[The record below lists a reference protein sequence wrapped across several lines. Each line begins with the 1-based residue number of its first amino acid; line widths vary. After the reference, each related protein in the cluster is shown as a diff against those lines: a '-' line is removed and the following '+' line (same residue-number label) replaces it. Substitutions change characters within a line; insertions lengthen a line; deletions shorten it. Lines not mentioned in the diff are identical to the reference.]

1 MNIDQFIEKISLK
14 DKKAIARALTEIENN
29 TKIAQQII
37 DKISSKYGHSYRVGI
52 TGPPGAG
59 KSTLTNALVKLLVSK
74 NFSVGVIAV
83 DPTSPFTGGALLGDR
98 IRMSEIGTHPNVF
111 IRSMASR
118 GSLGGLNQ
126 FASEAGDVF
135 DFAGFDFTIYETV
148 GVGQSELDVANNVDT
163 TVVVLVPESG
173 DSIQAMKAGLM
184 EIGDIFVM
192 NKSDRAGADQA
203 VASLQF
209 ILSFKEHDENT
220 WLPPIIKTTASENKG
235 IEELYLKILEHK
247 EFLEKTGQL
256 KLKREQRF
264 KNRIKDLISNYLK
277 KELWNDERV
286 KILDEKLQLI
296 LENREKVSNVVRE
309 LVDNFK
315 NGQ

>member
-1 MNIDQFIEKISLK
+1 MNDNLLMKITQK

-29 TKIAQQII
+29 TKLSEKII
-37 DKISSKYGHSYRVGI
+37 DEISSSFGKSYRIGI

-59 KSTLTNALVKLLVSK
+59 KSTLTNALVKKLAEM
-74 NFSVGVIAV
+74 NFFVGVIAV

-118 GSLGGLNQ
+118 GSLGGLTR

-135 DFAGFDFTIYETV
+135 DYAGFDFTIYETV
-148 GVGQSELDVANNVDT
+148 GVGQSELDIANSVDT

-203 VASLQF
+203 IASLQF
-209 ILSFKEHDENT
+209 ILSFREHDEKS
-220 WLPPIIKTTASENKG
+220 WLPPIIKAIALEYKG
-235 IEELYLKILEHK
+235 IDELYNKILEHK
-247 EFLEKTGQL
+247 EFLIKNDLLEFRRK
-256 KLKREQRF
+256 QRF
-264 KNRIKDLISNYLK
+264 KARIKELISTQLK
-277 KELWNDERV
+277 KELWTLERN
-286 KILDEKLQLI
+286 KLLDEKIKLIFEKQLS
-296 LENREKVSNVVRE
+296 LSTVVNQ
-309 LVDNFK
+309 LVDSFRN
-315 NGQ
+315 NN

>member
-1 MNIDQFIEKISLK
+1 MNIDELIEKLSQK
-14 DKKAIARALTEIENN
+14 DKKAIARTLTEIENN
-29 TKIAQQII
+29 TKLSQQIL
-37 DKISSKYGHSYRVGI
+37 DRVSSKFGQSYRIGI

-59 KSTLTNALVKLLVSK
+59 KSTLTNALIKLLVSK
-74 NFSVGVIAV
+74 NFYVGVIAV

-118 GSLGGLNQ
+118 GSLGGLSQ
-126 FASEAGDVF
+126 FASEAGDIF

-192 NKSDRAGADQA
+192 NKSDRSGADQA

-209 ILSFKEHDENT
+209 ILSFKEHNENT
-220 WLPPIIKTTASENKG
+220 WLPPIIKTIASENHG
-235 IEELYLKILEHK
+235 IEELYQKILEHRNY
-247 EFLEKTGQL
+247 LEKTGQL
-256 KLKREQRF
+256 QIKRQQRF

-277 KELWNDERV
+277 KELWNSDRI
-286 KILDEKLQLI
+286 KMLDEKLHLI
-296 LENREKVSNVVRE
+296 FENKKKVSDVVRE
-309 LVDNFK
+309 LVDNFR

>member
-1 MNIDQFIEKISLK
+1 MTQNLLERISKK
-14 DKKAIARALTEIENN
+14 DKRAIAKALTEIENN
-29 TKIAQQII
+29 TPLSQKII
-37 DKISSKYGHSYRVGI
+37 DEISSNFGKSYRIGI

-59 KSTLTNALVKLLVSK
+59 KSTLTNALVKLLVEK
-74 NFSVGVIAV
+74 NFYVGVIAV

-118 GSLGGLNQ
+118 GSLGGLTK

-135 DFAGFDFTIYETV
+135 DYAGFDFTIYETV
-148 GVGQSELDVANNVDT
+148 GVGQSELDIANNVDT

-203 VASLQF
+203 VAALQF
-209 ILSFKEHDENT
+209 ILSFKEHNENS
-220 WLPPIIKTTASENKG
+220 WLPPIIKTIASEYKG
-235 IEELYLKILEHK
+235 IDKLYQKICKHREYLIK
-247 EFLEKTGQL
+247 NDLL
-256 KLKREQRF
+256 NIKRITRF
-264 KNRIKDLISNYLK
+264 KNRIKDLVTNQLRN
-277 KELWNDERV
+277 ELWTSERS
-286 KILDEKLQLI
+286 KILDEKI
-296 LENREKVSNVVRE
+296 KHI
-309 LVDNFK
+309 FK
-315 NGQ
+315 NELKLSEIVNYLVESFKNYS

>member
-1 MNIDQFIEKISLK
+1 MNIDELIEKLSQK
-14 DKKAIARALTEIENN
+14 DKKAIARTLTEIENN
-29 TKIAQQII
+29 TKLAQQIL
-37 DKISSKYGHSYRVGI
+37 DRVSSKFGQSYRIGI

-59 KSTLTNALVKLLVSK
+59 KSTLTNALIKLMVSK
-74 NFSVGVIAV
+74 NFYVGVIAV

-98 IRMSEIGTHPNVF
+98 IRMSEIGTNPNVF

-118 GSLGGLNQ
+118 GSLGGLSQ
-126 FASEAGDVF
+126 FASEAGDIF

-192 NKSDRAGADQA
+192 NKSDRSGADQA

-209 ILSFKEHDENT
+209 ILSFKEHNENT
-220 WLPPIIKTTASENKG
+220 WLPPIIKTIASENQG
-235 IEELYLKILEHK
+235 IEELYQKILEHRNY
-247 EFLEKTGQL
+247 LEKTGQL
-256 KLKREQRF
+256 QIKRQQRF

-277 KELWNDERV
+277 KELWNSDRI
-286 KILDEKLQLI
+286 KMLDEKLHLI
-296 LENREKVSNVVRE
+296 FENKEKVSDVVRE
-309 LVDNFK
+309 LVDNFR

>member
-1 MNIDQFIEKISLK
+1 MNFDELIEKLSQK
-14 DKKAIARALTEIENN
+14 DKKAIARTLTEIENN
-29 TKIAQQII
+29 TRLAQQIL
-37 DKISSKYGHSYRVGI
+37 DRVSSKFGQSYRIGI

-59 KSTLTNALVKLLVSK
+59 KSTLTNALIKLLVSK
-74 NFSVGVIAV
+74 NFYVGVIAV

-118 GSLGGLNQ
+118 GSLGGLSQ
-126 FASEAGDVF
+126 FASEAGDIF

-192 NKSDRAGADQA
+192 NKSDRSGADQA

-209 ILSFKEHDENT
+209 ILSFKEHNENT
-220 WLPPIIKTTASENKG
+220 WLPPIIKTIASENHG
-235 IEELYLKILEHK
+235 IEELYQKILEHRNY
-247 EFLEKTGQL
+247 LEKTGQL
-256 KLKREQRF
+256 QIKRQQRF

-277 KELWNDERV
+277 KELWNSDRI
-286 KILDEKLQLI
+286 KMLDEKLHLI
-296 LENREKVSNVVRE
+296 FENKEKVSDVVRE
-309 LVDNFK
+309 LVDNFR

>member
-1 MNIDQFIEKISLK
+1 MNIDKLIEELSHK

-29 TKIAQQII
+29 TRFAQLLI
-37 DKISSKYGHSYRVGI
+37 DRISSKFGQAYRIGI

-59 KSTLTNALVKLLVSK
+59 KSTLTNALIKLLVSK
-74 NFSVGVIAV
+74 NFYVGVIAV

-118 GSLGGLNQ
+118 GSLGGLSQ
-126 FASEAGDVF
+126 FTSEAGDVF
-135 DFAGFDFTIYETV
+135 DFARFDFTIFETV

-163 TVVVLVPESG
+163 TIVVLVPESG

-192 NKSDRAGADQA
+192 NKSDRAGANQA

-209 ILSFKEHDENT
+209 ILSFKQHDEKT
-220 WLPPIIKTTASENKG
+220 WLPPIIKTIASENSG
-235 IEELYLKILEHK
+235 IDDLYQKILEHK
-247 EFLEKTGQL
+247 DFLLQNGLLQK
-256 KLKREQRF
+256 KREQRF

-277 KELWNDERV
+277 KELWNDDRM
-286 KILDEKLQLI
+286 KLLDEKLQLI
-296 LENREKVSNVVRE
+296 FENKEKVSNVVRE
-309 LVDNFK
+309 LVDNFR

>member
-1 MNIDQFIEKISLK
+1 MNNNLLMKINQK

-29 TKIAQQII
+29 TKLSEKII
-37 DKISSKYGHSYRVGI
+37 DEISSSFGKSYRIGI

-59 KSTLTNALVKLLVSK
+59 KSTLTNALVKKLAEM
-74 NFSVGVIAV
+74 NFFVGVIAV

-118 GSLGGLNQ
+118 GSLGGLTR

-135 DFAGFDFTIYETV
+135 DYAGFDFTIYETV
-148 GVGQSELDVANNVDT
+148 GVGQSELDIANSVDT

-203 VASLQF
+203 IASLQF
-209 ILSFKEHDENT
+209 ILSFREHDEKS
-220 WLPPIIKTTASENKG
+220 WLPPIIKAIALEYKG
-235 IEELYLKILEHK
+235 IDELYNKILEHK
-247 EFLEKTGQL
+247 EFLIKNDLLEFRRK
-256 KLKREQRF
+256 QRF
-264 KNRIKDLISNYLK
+264 KARIKELISTQLK
-277 KELWNDERV
+277 KELWTLERN
-286 KILDEKLQLI
+286 KLLDEKIKLIFEKQLS
-296 LENREKVSNVVRE
+296 LSTVVNQ
-309 LVDNFK
+309 LVDSFRN
-315 NGQ
+315 NN

>member
-1 MNIDQFIEKISLK
+1 MNFDELIEKLSQK
-14 DKKAIARALTEIENN
+14 DKKAIARTLTEIENN
-29 TKIAQQII
+29 TKLAQQIL
-37 DKISSKYGHSYRVGI
+37 DRVSSKFGQSYRIGI

-59 KSTLTNALVKLLVSK
+59 KSTLTNALIKLLVSK
-74 NFSVGVIAV
+74 NFYVGVIAV

-118 GSLGGLNQ
+118 GSLGGLSQ
-126 FASEAGDVF
+126 FASEAGDIF

-192 NKSDRAGADQA
+192 NKSDRSGADQA

-209 ILSFKEHDENT
+209 ILSFKEHNENT
-220 WLPPIIKTTASENKG
+220 WLPPIIKTIASENHG
-235 IEELYLKILEHK
+235 IEELYQKILEHRNY
-247 EFLEKTGQL
+247 LEKTGQL
-256 KLKREQRF
+256 QIKRQQRF

-277 KELWNDERV
+277 KELWNSDRI
-286 KILDEKLQLI
+286 KMLDEKLHLI
-296 LENREKVSNVVRE
+296 FENKEKVSDVVRE
-309 LVDNFK
+309 LVDNFR

>member
-1 MNIDQFIEKISLK
+1 MKIDELIEKIAQK

-29 TKIAQQII
+29 SKFAQHII
-37 DKISSKYGHSYRVGI
+37 DRISPKFGHSYRIGI

-59 KSTLTNALVKLLVSK
+59 KSTLTNALIKLLVSK
-74 NFSVGVIAV
+74 NFNVGVIAI

-118 GSLGGLNQ
+118 GSLGGLSQ
-126 FASEAGDVF
+126 FASEAGDIF
-135 DFAGFDFTIYETV
+135 DYAGFDFTIYETV

-192 NKSDRAGADQA
+192 NKSDRSGADQA
-203 VASLQF
+203 VASLQL

-220 WLPPIIKTTASENKG
+220 WLPPIIKTIASENQG
-235 IEELYLKILEHK
+235 IEELYLKILDHK
-247 EFLEKTGQL
+247 SFLEKTGQL
-256 KLKREQRF
+256 YVKRQLRF

-277 KELWNDERV
+277 KELWNSERI
-286 KILDEKLQLI
+286 KLLDEKLQLI
-296 LENREKVSNVVRE
+296 FENKEKVSNVVRD
-309 LVDNFK
+309 LVDNFR

>member
-1 MNIDQFIEKISLK
+1 MNFEQFIEKISEK

-37 DKISSKYGHSYRVGI
+37 DRISSKYGHSYRVGI

-277 KELWNDERV
+277 KELWNDARA
-286 KILDEKLQLI
+286 KILDKKLQLI
-296 LENREKVSNVVRE
+296 FENREKVSNVVRE

>member
-1 MNIDQFIEKISLK
+1 MNIDELIEKLSEK
-14 DKKAIARALTEIENN
+14 DKKAIARTLTEIENN
-29 TKIAQQII
+29 TKLAQQIL
-37 DKISSKYGHSYRVGI
+37 DRVSSKFGQSYRIGI

-59 KSTLTNALVKLLVSK
+59 KSTLTNALIKLLVSK
-74 NFSVGVIAV
+74 NFYVGVIAV

-118 GSLGGLNQ
+118 GSLGGLSQ
-126 FASEAGDVF
+126 FASEAGDIF

-192 NKSDRAGADQA
+192 NKSDRSGADQA

-209 ILSFKEHDENT
+209 ILSFKEHNENT
-220 WLPPIIKTTASENKG
+220 WLPPIIKTIASENQG
-235 IEELYLKILEHK
+235 IEELYQKILEHRNY
-247 EFLEKTGQL
+247 LEKTGQL
-256 KLKREQRF
+256 QIKRQQRI

-277 KELWNDERV
+277 KELWNSDRI
-286 KILDEKLQLI
+286 KMLDEKLHLI
-296 LENREKVSNVVRE
+296 FENKEKVSDVVRE
-309 LVDNFK
+309 LVDNFR
-315 NGQ
+315 NGH

>member
-1 MNIDQFIEKISLK
+1 MNIDELIEKLSQK
-14 DKKAIARALTEIENN
+14 DKKAIARTLTEIENN
-29 TKIAQQII
+29 TKLAQQIL
-37 DKISSKYGHSYRVGI
+37 DRVSSKFGQSYRIGI

-59 KSTLTNALVKLLVSK
+59 KSTLTNALIKLLVSK
-74 NFSVGVIAV
+74 NFYVGVIAV

-118 GSLGGLNQ
+118 GSLGGLSQ
-126 FASEAGDVF
+126 FTSEAGDVF
-135 DFAGFDFTIYETV
+135 DFARFDFTIFETV

-163 TVVVLVPESG
+163 TIVVLVPESG

-192 NKSDRAGADQA
+192 NKSDRAGANQA

-209 ILSFKEHDENT
+209 ILSFKQHDEKT
-220 WLPPIIKTTASENKG
+220 WLPPIIKTIASENSG
-235 IEELYLKILEHK
+235 IDDLYQKILEHK
-247 EFLEKTGQL
+247 DFLLQNGLLRK
-256 KLKREQRF
+256 KREQRF

-277 KELWNDERV
+277 KELWNDDRM
-286 KILDEKLQLI
+286 KLLDEKLQLI
-296 LENREKVSNVVRE
+296 FENKEKVSNVVRE
-309 LVDNFK
+309 LVDNFR

>member
-1 MNIDQFIEKISLK
+1 MNFDELIEKLSQK
-14 DKKAIARALTEIENN
+14 DKKAIARTLTEIENN
-29 TKIAQQII
+29 KKLAQQIL
-37 DKISSKYGHSYRVGI
+37 DRVSSKFGQSYRIGI

-59 KSTLTNALVKLLVSK
+59 KSTLTNALIKLLVSK
-74 NFSVGVIAV
+74 NFYVGVIAV

-118 GSLGGLNQ
+118 GSLGGLSQ
-126 FASEAGDVF
+126 FASEAGDIF

-192 NKSDRAGADQA
+192 NKSDRSGADQA

-209 ILSFKEHDENT
+209 ILSFKEHNENT
-220 WLPPIIKTTASENKG
+220 WLPPIIKTIASENHG
-235 IEELYLKILEHK
+235 IEELYQKILEHRNY
-247 EFLEKTGQL
+247 LEKTGQL
-256 KLKREQRF
+256 QIKRQQRF

-277 KELWNDERV
+277 KELWNSDRI
-286 KILDEKLQLI
+286 KMLDEKLHLI
-296 LENREKVSNVVRE
+296 FENKEKVSDVVRE
-309 LVDNFK
+309 LVDNFR

>member
-1 MNIDQFIEKISLK
+1 MNIDELIEKLSQK
-14 DKKAIARALTEIENN
+14 DKKAIARTLTEIENN
-29 TKIAQQII
+29 TKLAQQIL
-37 DKISSKYGHSYRVGI
+37 DRVSSKFGQSYRIGI

-59 KSTLTNALVKLLVSK
+59 KSTLTNALIKLLVSK
-74 NFSVGVIAV
+74 NFYVGVIAV

-118 GSLGGLNQ
+118 GSLGGLSQ
-126 FASEAGDVF
+126 FASEAGDIF

-192 NKSDRAGADQA
+192 NKSDRSGADQA

-209 ILSFKEHDENT
+209 ILSFKEHNENT
-220 WLPPIIKTTASENKG
+220 WLPPIIKTIASENHG
-235 IEELYLKILEHK
+235 IEELYQKILEHRNY
-247 EFLEKTGQL
+247 LEKTGQL
-256 KLKREQRF
+256 QIKRQQRF

-277 KELWNDERV
+277 KELWNSDRI
-286 KILDEKLQLI
+286 KMLDEKLHLI
-296 LENREKVSNVVRE
+296 FENKKKVSDVVRE
-309 LVDNFK
+309 LVDNFR

>member
-1 MNIDQFIEKISLK
+1 LIEKLSQK
-14 DKKAIARALTEIENN
+14 DKKAIARTLTEIENN
-29 TKIAQQII
+29 TKLAQQIL
-37 DKISSKYGHSYRVGI
+37 DRVSSKFGQSYRIGI

-59 KSTLTNALVKLLVSK
+59 KSTLTNALIKLLVSK
-74 NFSVGVIAV
+74 NFYVGVIAV

-118 GSLGGLNQ
+118 GSLGGLSQ
-126 FASEAGDVF
+126 FASEAGDIF

-192 NKSDRAGADQA
+192 NKSDRSGADQA

-209 ILSFKEHDENT
+209 ILSFKEHNENT
-220 WLPPIIKTTASENKG
+220 WLPPIIKTIASENHG
-235 IEELYLKILEHK
+235 IEELYQKILEHRNY
-247 EFLEKTGQL
+247 LEKTGQL
-256 KLKREQRF
+256 QIKRQQRF

-277 KELWNDERV
+277 KELWNSDRI
-286 KILDEKLQLI
+286 KMLDEKLHLI
-296 LENREKVSNVVRE
+296 FENKEKVSDVVRE
-309 LVDNFK
+309 LVDNFR

>member
-1 MNIDQFIEKISLK
+1 MNIDELIEKLSQK
-14 DKKAIARALTEIENN
+14 DKKAIARSLTEIENN
-29 TKIAQQII
+29 TKLAQQIL
-37 DKISSKYGHSYRVGI
+37 DRVSSKFGQSYRIGI

-59 KSTLTNALVKLLVSK
+59 KSTLTNALIKLLVSK
-74 NFSVGVIAV
+74 NFYVGVIAV

-98 IRMSEIGTHPNVF
+98 IRMSEIGTNPNVF

-118 GSLGGLNQ
+118 GSLGGLSQ
-126 FASEAGDVF
+126 FASEAGDIF

-192 NKSDRAGADQA
+192 NKSDRSGADQA

-209 ILSFKEHDENT
+209 ILSFKEHNENT
-220 WLPPIIKTTASENKG
+220 WLPPIIKTIASENQG
-235 IEELYLKILEHK
+235 IEELYQKILEHRNY
-247 EFLEKTGQL
+247 LEKTGQL
-256 KLKREQRF
+256 QIKRQQRF

-277 KELWNDERV
+277 KELWNSDRI
-286 KILDEKLQLI
+286 KMLDEKLHLI
-296 LENREKVSNVVRE
+296 FENKEKVSDVVRE
-309 LVDNFK
+309 LVDNFR